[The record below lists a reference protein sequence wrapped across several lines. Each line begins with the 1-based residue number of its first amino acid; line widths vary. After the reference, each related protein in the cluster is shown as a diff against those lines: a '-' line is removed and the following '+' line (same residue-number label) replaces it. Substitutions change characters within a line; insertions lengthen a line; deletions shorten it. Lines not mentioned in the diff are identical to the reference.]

1 MPPLP
6 RPPVLRRRRPHGLP
20 RLSPSLAPR
29 PAAVVRALWATG
41 AAVRRLPPV
50 RRLAGHPAP
59 RSLGRVA
66 RGRRARGGARPQV
79 RRARAPPRRPP
90 PRGERGGG
98 AGVGP
103 PRAPPPPPGPRARA
117 PARPHTERA
126 SG

>member
-50 RRLAGHPAP
+50 RRLAGGPAP

-66 RGRRARGGARPQV
+66 RGRRARGGARPQG
-79 RRARAPPRRPP
+79 RRAPAPPPWPPP
-90 PRGERGGG
+90 PRERPE
-98 AGVGP
+98 A
-103 PRAPPPPPGPRARA
+103 AREG
-117 PARPHTERA
+117 RR
-126 SG
+126 